1 MLLAN
6 VGVPKTCFAMIDKT
20 EVHWYALRITYSR
33 ELALKEYLDNEKIE
47 NFIPMHYVDVV
58 KNEQRTR
65 KLVPAVHNL
74 VFVRASRERLD
85 VLKKEKEYALPMR
98 YIMNRETHLPV
109 VIPDR
114 QMQSFIA
121 VAGNT
126 EQQAIYL
133 DVSEVNLRKGDR
145 VRVVGGIF
153 AGIEGKFMRIKN
165 DRRVVVILEGVMAV
179 ATVPIHPSLIEK
191 LED

>member
-1 MLLAN
+1 
-6 VGVPKTCFAMIDKT
+6 
-20 EVHWYALRITYSR
+20 
-33 ELALKEYLDNEKIE
+33 
-47 NFIPMHYVDVV
+47 
-58 KNEQRTR
+58 
-65 KLVPAVHNL
+65 VHNL

-85 VLKKEKEYALPMR
+85 EVKTEKEYARPMR
-98 YIMNRETHLPV
+98 YIMNKETRRPV
-109 VIPDR
+109 VIPER

-126 EQQAIYL
+126 EEQAIYL

-153 AGIEGKFMRIKN
+153 AGVEGKFMRIKN
-165 DRRVVVILEGVMAV
+165 DRRVVVVIEGIMAV

-191 LED
+191 LD

>member
-1 MLLAN
+1 MN
-6 VGVPKTCFAMIDKT
+6 DKT

-33 ELALKEYLDNEKIE
+33 ELALKEYLDSEQIE
-47 NFIPMHYVDVV
+47 NFIPMHYVDVI

-98 YIMNRETHLPV
+98 YIMNRETHRPI

-179 ATVPIHPSLIEK
+179 ATVPIHPSLLEK

>member
-1 MLLAN
+1 MN
-6 VGVPKTCFAMIDKT
+6 DKT

-33 ELALKEYLDNEKIE
+33 ELALKEYLDSKQIE

-74 VFVRASRERLD
+74 VFVRASREQLD
-85 VLKKEKEYALPMR
+85 VLKREKECTLPMR
-98 YIMNRETHLPV
+98 YIMNRETRQPV
-109 VIPDR
+109 VIPER

-133 DVSEVNLRKGDR
+133 DMADVHLRKGDR

-153 AGIEGKFMRIKN
+153 AGIEGTFMRIKN

-191 LED
+191 LD

>member
-1 MLLAN
+1 MN
-6 VGVPKTCFAMIDKT
+6 DKT

-33 ELALKEYLDNEKIE
+33 EMALKEYLDSEQIE
-47 NFIPMHYVDVV
+47 NFIPMHYVDVI

-74 VFVRASRERLD
+74 VFVRAARERLD
-85 VLKKEKEYALPMR
+85 ALKKEKEYALPMR
-98 YIMNRETHLPV
+98 YIMNRETHQPV